1 MPLLK
6 ILTEPHNFKFYA
18 GGRGY
23 VSNSKTFGQKSI
35 PYGNDRPGGDSG
47 QPYIRTALPDSKGL
61 SSEGLGISENVDSFF
76 IDKKKPLIKLQKKAK
91 DINLDNVI
99 RGGVTSPI
107 LAFQDVERLTA
118 YFFDKKNPSGIIFAA
133 KQNALSRIAPKTE
146 ASTGLAY
153 GLGTIN
159 AGIYTPLSTIAQAGV
174 GFLGT
179 HLNKQGLDP
188 TGAIPF
194 LDINKYGE
202 RVYRNNL
209 SKNNILKPPTKG
221 QERRASNLK
230 ARAKSKIDKI
240 SNNSYSTRK
249 ESRLRN
255 KADKLDERADILT
268 GGKGN
273 FKNRLLEIWE
283 DKQRNPTPAIGNGII
298 RKYSGGPGSFLGIGK
313 TRIKFATTNDGKTPS
328 RTGVNKFDPYLDGK
342 NNVGYK
348 NYGALWSP
356 GGIDYRADKI
366 YGEGASVAYIDSIY
380 NTPFNPFSYDNKL
393 RNNSYGRPNFYERSF
408 LFKNKSKI
416 SFEFKDLNKI
426 DKEEQFQPW
435 AVENQTV
442 ATAGGNAPKAL
453 TQDEINEKTYKSFYR
468 YTEQENKFLHPSYA
482 RTRQEE
488 TNSTTPGKFPK
499 VRHEDRVN
507 IGDPGKTRGSYR
519 LITDKINGSKVND
532 PRLTNDPNK
541 ELNDFVQFR
550 IKIIKGDETVKASNA
565 TQQSNVSELD
575 GDRMKF
581 RAFIDNMS
589 DSFNSKW
596 NSINYMGVG
605 ETLRKYQGFDR
616 SLSLGFTVVALS
628 QPEMFGMYEKLRYL
642 ASSITP
648 TYSSVG
654 YMTGNLIELTIGDY
668 FKNQPGILESFTYDI
683 PEEASWELKI
693 GMGAEVGGELP
704 MMIKV
709 TGFKFTPIYTF
720 RPEYSNR
727 KLLAAGVPSSIPTTK
742 LSNNN
747 SPNSTVASAASPQ
760 AASTSNWY
768 SNLEN
773 NASQFQTNQNLSQNI
788 LPSPDGLGL
797 YGDSTMFNV

>member
-1 MPLLK
+1 MGLLLK
-6 ILTEPHNFKFYA
+6 LKDGDTKFKSL
-18 GGRGY
+18 R
-23 VSNSKTFGQKSI
+23 
-35 PYGNDRPGGDSG
+35 YGNDRPGGGDSG
-47 QPYIRTALPDSKGL
+47 QPYIRTAIPGAQTKPDL
-61 SSEGLGISENVDSFF
+61 ELGISDDVDKFF
-76 IDKKKPLIKLQKKAK
+76 VNTKKDLSKLKKTAK
-91 DINLDNVI
+91 KVPLDNVI
-99 RGGVTSPI
+99 RGGLMSPI
-107 LAFQDVERLTA
+107 LAFQDVERLSA
-118 YFFDKKNPSGIIFAA
+118 YFFSTKNPSGLIFAA

-146 ASTGLAY
+146 ATTGLAY
-153 GLGTIN
+153 GMGTIN
-159 AGIYTPLSTIAQAGV
+159 DGIYTPLSTIAQAGV

-194 LDINKYGE
+194 LDINKYGQ
-202 RVYRNNL
+202 RVYRNNK

-221 QERRASNLK
+221 QERRASRK
-230 ARAKSKIDKI
+230 QARAKSKKNKI
-240 SNNSYSTRK
+240 SNNSYSARK

-328 RTGVNKFDPYLDGK
+328 RTGRNKFDPYTDGK

-356 GGIDYRADKI
+356 GGIDYDANKI
-366 YGEGASVAYIDSIY
+366 YGEGASVEYINSIY
-380 NTPFNPFSYDNKL
+380 NTPYNPFSYDSKL

-416 SFEFKDLNKI
+416 SFEFKDLYKI

-453 TQDEINEKTYKSFYR
+453 TQDEINEKTLKSFYR
-468 YTEQENKFLHPSYA
+468 YTEQEDKFLHPSYA

-488 TNSTTPGKFPK
+488 TDSTTPDKFPK
-499 VRHEDRVN
+499 VRQEDRVN
-507 IGDPGKTRGSYR
+507 IGDPGKKQGSYR
-519 LITDKINGSKVND
+519 LVTDKINGSNVND
-532 PRLTNDPNK
+532 PRLVKDPNK

-550 IKIIKGDETVKASNA
+550 IKIIKGDSPSA
-565 TQQSNVSELD
+565 TSVGALS

-596 NSINYMGVG
+596 KNINYMGVG
-605 ETLRKYQGFDR
+605 ETFRKYQGFDR

-628 QPEMFGMYEKLRYL
+628 QAEMFGMYEKLKYL

-648 TYSSVG
+648 TYSDVG

-668 FKNQPGILESFTYDI
+668 FKSQPGILESFTYDI
-683 PEEASWELKI
+683 PEESSWELKL
-693 GMGAEVGGELP
+693 GKGAEVGGELP

-709 TGFKFTPIYTF
+709 TGFKFTPIYNF
-720 RPEYSNR
+720 RPEYKTR
-727 KLLAAGVPSSIPTTK
+727 KLLAANVPSSIPTTT

-773 NASQFQTNQNLSQNI
+773 NSSQFQTNQNLSQNI

-797 YGDSTMFNV
+797 YSDSTMFNV